1 MGTDE
6 SYRGIQAAFKSFD
19 VNSDGTIS
27 AENLR
32 EILTQYGSNSKLSSA
47 EADEVISRFDKAG
60 TGKLSIDELA
70 KSMSGA
76 ITDGK
81 AEALPWRSADPAE
94 RRRFAA
100 FVRMQKAAAKIQ
112 SRSRGDSMSET
123 ELKEAFRV
131 FDMDGNGLISASE
144 LSNIMRNLGEKLSD
158 GEVAELIRQ
167 ADIDRDGQINY
178 EEFVKV
184 MVAK

>member
-1 MGTDE
+1 
-6 SYRGIQAAFKSFD
+6 
-19 VNSDGTIS
+19 
-27 AENLR
+27 
-32 EILTQYGSNSKLSSA
+32 
-47 EADEVISRFDKAG
+47 
-60 TGKLSIDELA
+60 
-70 KSMSGA
+70 
-76 ITDGK
+76 
-81 AEALPWRSADPAE
+81 
-94 RRRFAA
+94 
-100 FVRMQKAAAKIQ
+100 
-112 SRSRGDSMSET
+112 MSET